1 MKLQNGLPISLFRR
15 TILFLAFVLLNI
27 SFASAQG
34 NKDIEIY
41 FENDSIAVERGST
54 FSNILVVENKS
65 QSEIT
70 IQNIV
75 PEEKYPGLLLYPKNG
90 FTLGARESKKLP
102 LKLIANLDFMKMKSN
117 KIGFNISYST
127 LVNTNTENASFS
139 VARDENK
146 NIAIYTAGYENF
158 INPAVPES
166 SILLFVENQSF
177 SQRTLKIDLQS
188 IPDGLEMTPKQPTI
202 TLEGLEKQSVEIRI
216 AVRRQNALFP
226 EFSIQATAND
236 VSTNEILGS
245 NTIHLLILTNNR
257 QISRGSGTSNGS
269 NFAEVG
275 YNENSSGFNF
285 LQLRGNKEFRMSDKL
300 SGRINL
306 GADYYLED
314 ALYNIYDT
322 WLEVERKNTVL
333 RLGNV
338 NGGDYDYPVFGR
350 GGKISTK
357 FGEQNELEILA
368 LDSNYNLY
376 STYFLQGQ
384 GSTMGGAKYTFTK
397 SKSFNGK
404 ISYVFD
410 HDPRVNVDTQVA
422 NATTSISIQDK
433 HHIRT
438 ELGLSHEKGLV
449 NNDENAGASFGIDY
463 SANLGSWNIQSMNS
477 YSTKSY
483 AGLKRGSFYIN
494 QRIGREFSG
503 SQRIFLQYQN
513 SQINPEYLSY
523 QNTSDSYAN
532 GDDTRYYFNSTQAL
546 GLGYQFSAKNWNF
559 LFVPKIENQKTA
571 NFYDSQ
577 ELFSYRLESNIS
589 TTIGAHGLNWTA
601 EYSYS
606 KQDGKDDWFNSL
618 RTTLSYRY
626 KSFSLNGTAQWNA
639 INVFD
644 LNTIYDVDRDFANY
658 NGYASY
664 NFNLLSGN
672 LIGSFSAGVSYSELY
687 QNLNSIVSGNLE
699 YKISP
704 SWSTT
709 GYFNFSGY
717 ESRGA
722 YSNSGS
728 FYQYRI
734 GVKKYFATATA
745 IGNHKVTL
753 QLFED
758 KNFNGLL
765 EEGEKVLANEIIKL
779 DNFVALTDKNGKV
792 VFQNVPE
799 GVYTLKVNESTG
811 SRLMM
816 DPAIMVTANIN
827 KKIGLVK
834 NIRVAGK
841 LKEIKQAYDE
851 VETDV
856 TGTVVYARS
865 EDGVVTTA
873 VVNQKNEFEFFL
885 KDGKYELYIENDRYS
900 YTQPT
905 QTIEVKKEDYK
916 ELVIFEY
923 KKKDTTIK
931 VKKF

>member
-1 MKLQNGLPISLFRR
+1 MKNG
-15 TILFLAFVLLNI
+15 V
-27 SFASAQG
+27 
-34 NKDIEIY
+34 DIY
-41 FENDSIAVERGST
+41 FEKDSLAVERGTT
-54 FSNILVVENKS
+54 FSNILVVKNNNQE
-65 QSEIT
+65 EI
-70 IQNIV
+70 IV
-75 PEEKYPGLLLYPKNG
+75 DHLLPKEKYPGLLLYPTNG
-90 FTLGARESKKLP
+90 FTLAAGESKKLP
-102 LKLIANLDFMKMKSN
+102 FKLIANLDFMKLQSSE
-117 KIGFNISYST
+117 IVFEVSYRSATIST
-127 LVNTNTENASFS
+127 KKNVSFS

-146 NIAIYTAGYENF
+146 NVAIYTASYENF
-158 INPAVPES
+158 INPALPES
-166 SILLFVENQSF
+166 SILLSVENQGF
-177 SQRTLKIDLQS
+177 SKRTVKIDLQS
-188 IPDGLEMTPKQPTI
+188 IPDGLEMMPKQPTV
-202 TLEGLEKQSVEIRI
+202 TLEGLEKQSIEIRV
-216 AVRRQNALFP
+216 AVRKQNVLFP
-226 EFSIQATAND
+226 EFNIQATATD
-236 VSTNEILGS
+236 VSTNEIVGS
-245 NTIHLLILTNNR
+245 NTVHLLILTNNR
-257 QISRGSGTSNGS
+257 QVSRGSGTTNGS
-269 NFAEVG
+269 DFAEIG

-285 LQLRGNKEFRMSDKL
+285 LQLRGNKTFRMSDNF
-300 SGRINL
+300 SARVNL
-306 GADYYLED
+306 GADYYVED
-314 ALYNIYDT
+314 DLYNIYDT
-322 WLEVERKNTVL
+322 WVEVERKNTIV

-338 NGGDYDYPVFGR
+338 NGTDYDYPVFGR

-357 FGEQNELEILA
+357 FGEKSQLEILG

-376 STYFLQGQ
+376 STYFLQGE

-397 SKSFNGK
+397 GKSFSGK
-404 ISYVFD
+404 ISYVYD
-410 HDPRVNVDTQVA
+410 HDPRVNVDTQIA
-422 NATTSISIQDK
+422 NATTSIFLQEN
-433 HHIRT
+433 HNIRS

-449 NNDENAGASFGIDY
+449 NNDSNVGASVGIDY
-463 SANLGSWNIQSMNS
+463 SGKLGKWNIQSMNS
-477 YSTKSY
+477 FSTKSY
-483 AGLKRGSFYIN
+483 AGLKRGSLFIN
-494 QRIGREFSG
+494 QRIGREISG

-523 QNTSDSYAN
+523 QNSSDNYLT
-532 GDDTRYYFNSTQAL
+532 GEDTRYYFNSTEAL
-546 GLGYQFSAKNWNF
+546 GVGYQFSSKNWNF

-571 NFYDSQ
+571 NYYDAQ
-577 ELFSYRLESNIS
+577 ELFSYRLETNIS

-606 KQDGKDDWFNSL
+606 KQDGKEDWFNSW

-664 NFNLLSGN
+664 NFNLLNGN

-687 QNLNSIVSGNLE
+687 KNLTSNISGNLE
-699 YKISP
+699 YKLSP

-722 YSNSGS
+722 YSSSGS

-734 GVKKYFATATA
+734 GIKKYFATATA

-753 QLFED
+753 QFFED
-758 KNFNGLL
+758 KNYNGLL
-765 EEGEKVLANEIIKL
+765 DDGENVMAKEIVKL
-779 DNFVALTDKNGKV
+779 DDFVALTDKNGKV

-799 GVYTLKVNESTG
+799 GVYNLKVSESAG
-811 SRLMM
+811 SRLVM
-816 DPAIMVTANIN
+816 DPAIMVTKNIN

-834 NIRVAGK
+834 NIRVSGK
-841 LKEIKQAYDE
+841 LREIRQAYDE

-865 EDGVVTTA
+865 EEGVVSTA

-885 KDGKYELYIENDRYS
+885 KDGKYELYIENDRYT
-900 YTQPT
+900 YTQPS
-905 QTIEVKKEDYK
+905 QIIEVKKEDFK
-916 ELVIFEY
+916 EVVIFEY